1 MRPDRTEPT
10 PAANDQ
16 PIRPRSQR
24 TPLIR
29 WDLGWLLL
37 PPGLAL
43 LGAVMLAPAW
53 SELAETRRARDAE
66 LAREQWT
73 RDRLERY
80 EAFVAAY
87 DAGDPDLM
95 DRLRIAQLNTL
106 PDGRSPLPGLE
117 PGSYAATEPALG
129 PDGLPA
135 ADVFAWLE
143 PPPPESALSPGTSG
157 PEAGST
163 ASLAERWAD
172 SVAGL
177 GPRLWLIGLGGG
189 LTFAG
194 LLIGLRP
201 ESERAGETGDHG
213 GGDQPS
219 GGRALP
225 AR

>member
-10 PAANDQ
+10 PAADTRPSQ
-16 PIRPRSQR
+16 PNQR

-143 PPPPESALSPGTSG
+143 PPPPETSQSLG
-157 PEAGST
+157 ATEPDAGSKG
-163 ASLAERWAD
+163 SLAERWAD

-194 LLIGLRP
+194 LLIGLRTEP
-201 ESERAGETGDHG
+201 ERHGEPGDI
-213 GGDQPS
+213 GDDDATP